1 MAIPMEQRRQQQQLT
16 KEADRLYEQYGKP
29 LEEEHFGEFVAITR
43 DGRTMLGA
51 DDYDLTRAA
60 KESFGPGNFICKVGP
75 RVVGKLR

>member
-16 KEADRLYEQYGKP
+16 EEADRLYEQYGKP
-29 LEEEHFGEFVAITR
+29 LEEDHFGEFVAITR

-51 DDYDLTRAA
+51 DNHDLTRAA
-60 KESFGPGNFICKVGP
+60 KESFGPGNFIFKVGP